1 MFERG
6 CGGIYRRFLD
16 CKEGDVEV
24 EIGCHEGIVRFK
36 RSIELKEGDGR
47 EYKGECARVLGS

>member
-16 CKEGDVEV
+16 CKEDDVEV

-36 RSIELKEGDGR
+36 RSIELKEGHGR
-47 EYKGECARVLGS
+47 EYKGECARVL